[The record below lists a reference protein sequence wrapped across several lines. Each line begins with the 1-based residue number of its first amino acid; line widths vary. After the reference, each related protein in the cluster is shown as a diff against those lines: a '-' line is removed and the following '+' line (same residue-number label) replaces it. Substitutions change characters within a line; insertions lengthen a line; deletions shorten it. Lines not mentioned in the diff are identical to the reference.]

1 MNESSIDINY
11 YKKLLLNLK
20 SETEI
25 QSKIAKEST
34 KTVELDQSRV
44 GRLSRM
50 DAMQSQ
56 ALAVETERRRKIKL
70 QKIDIALKRIESGEY
85 GYCAQCDEIISKG
98 RLDIDPTS
106 IICVKCAAGIND

>member
-1 MNESSIDINY
+1 MNSFLIDLNH
-11 YKKLLLNLK
+11 YKNLLLNLK
-20 SETEI
+20 TETENE
-25 QSKIAKEST
+25 SRLAKDST

-56 ALAVETERRRKIKL
+56 AMAVETERRRKIKL
-70 QKIDIALKRIESGEY
+70 QKIDIALKRIEDSEY
-85 GYCAQCDEIISKG
+85 GYCVSCDEEISKG

-106 IICVKCAAGIND
+106 IICVECAGGKN

>member
-1 MNESSIDINY
+1 MNSSSIDLDH
-11 YKKLLLNLK
+11 YKNQLLNLK
-20 SETEI
+20 AETENE
-25 QSKIAKEST
+25 SKLAKDST

-56 ALAVETERRRKIKL
+56 AMAVETERRRKIKL
-70 QKIDIALKRIESGEY
+70 QKIDIALKRIENGEY
-85 GYCAQCDEIISKG
+85 GYCVQCDEKIKKG

-106 IICVKCAAGIND
+106 IVCVECAGGKN